1 MKTPENSWGV
11 KLPNGTWDGVTG
23 VMARREADVSN
34 TALVAT
40 SARMSA
46 VDFLMPI
53 TQLKQGTSSV
63 ASIKHKNTT
72 LYYKVHE
79 QCVTL
84 NNNNNNNNNK
94 RRHTYKRQEIQLR
107 I

>member
-1 MKTPENSWGV
+1 MHKVPEKERAQLYSGGSLKPRRLQQLYNDDVPSKRHYTEITAINCCRTQYMKTPENSWGV

-53 TQLKQGTSSV
+53 TQLK
-63 ASIKHKNTT
+63 
-72 LYYKVHE
+72 
-79 QCVTL
+79 
-84 NNNNNNNNNK
+84 
-94 RRHTYKRQEIQLR
+94 
-107 I
+107 